1 MSAKLARNLRELREN
16 AGLSQNA
23 LATRADVS
31 AAFVN
36 KLEAGEY
43 NTLSIDKSR
52 NLAQGLGM
60 TFRDFLE
67 AVGMLDDGATPNAD
81 LALAS
86 ALRKRKFTDGQVQK
100 VVSYVEFVEKGGKM

>member
-1 MSAKLARNLRELREN
+1 MPKIGQKLKELRQQS
-16 AGLSQNA
+16 GLSQNA
-23 LATRADVS
+23 LAERAGLS
-31 AAFVN
+31 PAFIY

-52 NLAQGLGM
+52 DLAQGLGM

-67 AVGMLDDGATPNAD
+67 FVGFLEDTSTPKTD

-86 ALRKRKFTDGQVQK
+86 ALRKRKLSEAQVQK
-100 VVSYVEFVEKGGKM
+100 VVSFIEFIEEHP

>member
-1 MSAKLARNLRELREN
+1 MRSLAKNLKELREK
-16 AGLSQNA
+16 ADLSQNA
-23 LATRADVS
+23 LAERADVS
-31 AAFVN
+31 PAFIY

-52 NLAQGLGM
+52 GLAKGLGM

-67 AVGMLDDGATPNAD
+67 AVGMLDDSATPNAD

-100 VVSYVEFVEKGGKM
+100 VVSYVEFVEKGGKV

>member
-1 MSAKLARNLRELREN
+1 MPNLGQKLKELRLN
-16 AGLSQNA
+16 ADLSQNA
-23 LATRADVS
+23 LAEKAGLS
-31 AAFVN
+31 PAFIY

-52 NLAQGLGM
+52 DIAEGLGM

-67 AVGMLDDGATPNAD
+67 AVGILEDSSTPKTD

-86 ALRKRKFTDGQVQK
+86 ALRKRKLSDSQVQK
-100 VVSYVEFVEKGGKM
+100 IVSFVEFVEQGGKS